1 MFSCRGVGATICG
14 LLQSTS
20 VVGVDCSLANHD
32 VCFISVSTSA
42 QGVALAALFFRVVAK
57 LHRQPGIAVIT
68 ESRLEN
74 HQTGSLDRAQIN
86 VGTSERVFGV
96 KCVVIAHWKL
106 RFALSYYWAMI
117 VPRISAVAMLGMICC
132 TLESPSEAL

>member
-1 MFSCRGVGATICG
+1 MDERRR
-14 LLQSTS
+14 LLESIAAWGIVMCVSSQSVQPLNAS
-20 VVGVDCSLANHD
+20 RWL
-32 VCFISVSTSA
+32 
-42 QGVALAALFFRVVAK
+42 LLFFRVVAK
-57 LHRQPGIAVIT
+57 LRRRPLHRQPGIAVIT

-86 VGTSERVFGV
+86 LGTSERVFGV

-117 VPRISAVAMLGMICC
+117 VPRISAVARPGMICC
-132 TLESPSEAL
+132 TLESPS